1 MSGIQNNFYEP
12 KEFADLSGQ
21 LQRQIVADPNDPEQ
35 VEQYWKR
42 DWRIQAEAEKYNKNL
57 QYTHQE
63 PEFQY
68 GYLQGRY
75 LIIKLERKNWLIPAQ
90 ITKLSE
96 EKTVASATISS
107 ENFER
112 SHEGNRTVKE
122 YLTPFPYNFRG
133 FVSMVGE
140 DVDSFC
146 EGDFVIKPG
155 DFVEVN
161 HFNLQNQRYYPDK
174 SKTDIIHQD
183 NLGLHNHRGHFNVM
197 LTEISRVIPREQVL
211 DYFKTLEQYSPTP
224 RNIESIEDYYS
235 PFKGITV
242 DGKPQED

>member
-1 MSGIQNNFYEP
+1 MSGIQSNFYEP

-35 VEQYWKR
+35 IEQYWKR
-42 DWRIQAEAEKYNKNL
+42 DWRIQEQAEKYNKELMN
-57 QYTHQE
+57 THLE
-63 PEFQY
+63 PEFQF
-68 GYLQGRY
+68 GHLQGRY

-96 EKTVASATISS
+96 EKTVAAATISS

-133 FVSMVGE
+133 FVSKVGE
-140 DVDSFC
+140 SVDSFC
-146 EGDFVIKPG
+146 EGNFKVKAG

-183 NLGLHNHRGHFNVM
+183 NLGLYNHRGHFKIM
-197 LTEISRVIPREQVL
+197 LTEISRVIPRDEVL
-211 DYFKTLEQYSPTP
+211 SYFQALEKYSSNP
-224 RNIESIEDYYS
+224 RIIESIEDYYS
-235 PFKGITV
+235 PFKGLEV
-242 DGKPQED
+242 DGKTKKD